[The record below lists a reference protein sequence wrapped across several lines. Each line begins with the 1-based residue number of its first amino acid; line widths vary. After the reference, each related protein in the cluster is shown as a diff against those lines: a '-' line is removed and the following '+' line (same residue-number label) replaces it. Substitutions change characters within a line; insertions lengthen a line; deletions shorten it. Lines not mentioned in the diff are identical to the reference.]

1 MVVGEGIAACPRLE
15 HLHIRVSACN
25 VYDYS
30 VHPRYTVFSTVLPY
44 ASRTL
49 RTFGVELAAD
59 PEWCYKLGDFEIWDL
74 SVLDEYLTREP
85 AEFPSLNLYDTR
97 YGFALGTAFAP
108 WLGVSFGT
116 IGRPKKSTATFDVL
130 ALTDGHSYQDNIPSL
145 QVYHP
150 GGLVSLRVA
159 RRQCLIYLD
168 YSTK

>member
-1 MVVGEGIAACPRLE
+1 ME

-59 PEWCYKLGDFEIWDL
+59 PEWCYKLGDFDIWDL

-85 AEFPSLNLYDTR
+85 AEFPSLTSVAIELWLPYTLKNNGL
-97 YGFALGTAFAP
+97 AFV
-108 WLGVSFGT
+108 LL
-116 IGRPKKSTATFDVL
+116 PKLRRLNEAGL
-130 ALTDGHSYQDNIPSL
+130 L
-145 QVYHP
+145 QVF
-150 GGLVSLRVA
+150 G
-159 RRQCLIYLD
+159 D
-168 YSTK
+168 KM